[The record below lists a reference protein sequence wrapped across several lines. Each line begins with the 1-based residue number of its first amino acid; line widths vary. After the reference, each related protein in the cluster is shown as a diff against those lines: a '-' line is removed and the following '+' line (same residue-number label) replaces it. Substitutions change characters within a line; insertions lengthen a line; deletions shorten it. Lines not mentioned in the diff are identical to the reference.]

1 MSIPFLRVLD
11 DPERANLSDEWENP
25 PVDTNRYVMT
35 VDFAC
40 ECDEVTFRGWNGP
53 KQVDDHRFII
63 GCAGEG
69 L

>member
-1 MSIPFLRVLD
+1 MSAPFLRVLD
-11 DPERANLSDEWENP
+11 DRERANLSNEWENP
-25 PVDTNRYVMT
+25 SVDTNRYFVM
-35 VDFAC
+35 VELAC
-40 ECDEVTFRGWNGP
+40 ECDQMTFAGWNGP